1 MEETRE
7 QKIRLW
13 FDMWLQA
20 KDLGMEDLF
29 APDCT
34 YIESWGPRY
43 EGRNKVALWFREW
56 NTRGKVVRWDVEQF
70 FHKGDQTGVEWS
82 FRNGMKNGT
91 VEEFHG
97 LSLVRWDGEDH
108 IVFLQEFGCNI
119 HNYDPY
125 EAGETPVFRD
135 EPSVWF

>member
-1 MEETRE
+1 MEENRE

-13 FDMWLQA
+13 FAMWLQA

-29 APDCT
+29 APDCI
-34 YIESWGPRY
+34 YIESWGPKY
-43 EGRNKVALWFREW
+43 EGRDKVSLWFREW
-56 NTRGKVVRWDVEQF
+56 TPGGGVVRGDLAQF
-70 FHKGDQTGVEWS
+70 FHPGPQTVGEGACRTAINDGS
-82 FRNGMKNGT
+82 

-97 LSLVRWDGEDH
+97 LSLVRWDGEDR

-125 EAGETPVFRD
+125 AAGETPVFRD

>member
-1 MEETRE
+1 MEEMRE

-13 FDMWLQA
+13 FNMWLQA

-29 APDCT
+29 ASNCT

-43 EGRNKVALWFREW
+43 EGRDKVALWFREW
-56 NTRGKVVRWDVEQF
+56 NTRGKVVRWD
-70 FHKGDQTGVEWS
+70 
-82 FRNGMKNGT
+82 
-91 VEEFHG
+91 
-97 LSLVRWDGEDH
+97 GEDR
-108 IVFLQEFGCNI
+108 IAFLQEFGCNN

-125 EAGETPVFRD
+125 AAGGTPVFRD

>member
-1 MEETRE
+1 MEENRE

-13 FDMWLQA
+13 FNMWLQA
-20 KDLGMEDLF
+20 KDLGMENLF

-34 YIESWGPRY
+34 YIESWGPKY
-43 EGRNKVALWFREW
+43 EGRDKVALWFREW
-56 NTRGKVVRWDVEQF
+56 NTRGRVVRWDIEQF
-70 FHKGDQTGVEWS
+70 FHKGDQTVVEWS
-82 FRNGMKNGT
+82 FRNEMNDGT

-97 LSLVRWDGEDH
+97 LSLIRWDSQDR

-125 EAGETPVFRD
+125 AAGESPVFRD

>member
-20 KDLGMEDLF
+20 KDLGIEDLF

-43 EGRNKVALWFREW
+43 EGRDKVALWFREW
-56 NTRGKVVRWDVEQF
+56 NTRGKGGPLGRRAVLSQGGPDGGGVVLPQ
-70 FHKGDQTGVEWS
+70 
-82 FRNGMKNGT
+82 
-91 VEEFHG
+91 
-97 LSLVRWDGEDH
+97 
-108 IVFLQEFGCNI
+108 
-119 HNYDPY
+119 
-125 EAGETPVFRD
+125 
-135 EPSVWF
+135 

>member
-1 MEETRE
+1 MEEMRE

-13 FDMWLQA
+13 FNMWLQA

-29 APDCT
+29 VPDCT
-34 YIESWGPRY
+34 YIESWGPKY
-43 EGRNKVALWFREW
+43 EGRDKVSLWFREW
-56 NTRGKVVRWDVEQF
+56 NTRGRVVRWDIEQF
-70 FHKGDQTGVEWS
+70 FHKGDQTVVEWS
-82 FRNGMKNGT
+82 FRNEMNDGT

-97 LSLVRWDGEDH
+97 LSLIRWDSQDR

-125 EAGETPVFRD
+125 AAGETPVFRD

>member
-20 KDLGMEDLF
+20 KDLGIEDLF

-43 EGRNKVALWFREW
+43 EGRDKVSLWFLEW
-56 NTRGKVVRWDVEQF
+56 NTRGRLVRWDVEQF
-70 FHKGDQTGVEWS
+70 FHKGDQTIVEWS
-82 FRNGMKNGT
+82 FRK
-91 VEEFHG
+91 
-97 LSLVRWDGEDH
+97 
-108 IVFLQEFGCNI
+108 
-119 HNYDPY
+119 
-125 EAGETPVFRD
+125 RD
-135 EPSVWF
+135 ERRNRGRVPRPLPDPVGQPGPHCLFAGIRL

>member
-29 APDCT
+29 APDCV
-34 YIESWGPRY
+34 YLESWGPKY
-43 EGRNKVALWFREW
+43 EGRDKVALWFREW
-56 NTRGKVVRWDVEQF
+56 NTRGRVVRWDVEQF
-70 FHKGDQTGVEWS
+70 FHKGDQTVVEWS
-82 FRNGMKNGT
+82 FRNEMKDGT

-97 LSLVRWDGEDH
+97 LSLV
-108 IVFLQEFGCNI
+108 
-119 HNYDPY
+119 NYDPY

>member
-1 MEETRE
+1 M
-7 QKIRLW
+7 
-13 FDMWLQA
+13 
-20 KDLGMEDLF
+20 
-29 APDCT
+29 
-34 YIESWGPRY
+34 
-43 EGRNKVALWFREW
+43 ALWFREW

-70 FHKGDQTGVEWS
+70 FHKGDQTVVEWS
-82 FRNGMKNGT
+82 FRNEMKNGT